1 VQFKFLMRSSTE
13 TRFEQ
18 RGELAPAVIVCN
30 GSNAWVYSPPL
41 HRYRKEP
48 SAGNKLCSL
57 IAEDWKVLPI
67 SLESPV
73 LAGLCGLE
81 PSTPSLGYKLVR
93 GFSEPER
100 ISSDR
105 IRRTLCIDPKR
116 KLIVWEKFESQYT
129 RVYTYSTNDQNVEL
143 AYEAFVFEPPPDGE
157 PTDFEL
163 PTPRPLGRRGM
174 LYGPGISSP
183 RIKSKKEPKYGE
195 ASRQAGIEGGVILYV
210 VIGADGIPLDV
221 LVYRQL
227 SPDLDAEAVSAV
239 RQWRFTPAKSNGQP
253 VALPAMVE
261 VSFRLH

>member
-157 PTDFEL
+157 PTDQEHRWLGVFCICARDQVGAGHHKSCH
-163 PTPRPLGRRGM
+163 PQRP
-174 LYGPGISSP
+174 
-183 RIKSKKEPKYGE
+183 PKGE
-195 ASRQAGIEGGVILYV
+195 
-210 VIGADGIPLDV
+210 
-221 LVYRQL
+221 
-227 SPDLDAEAVSAV
+227 EAH
-239 RQWRFTPAKSNGQP
+239 RNGTAP
-253 VALPAMVE
+253 I
-261 VSFRLH
+261 